1 MNDTNSNIEIINF
14 DYSVNDEQNQNES
27 GSYPHENFN
36 KDYLNLYLME
46 KSGLDNEQNDSL
58 DIYQPSFSYTNQPN
72 DSFSSYYSNDGLS
85 CFSESLTL
93 NPPNPLNNETCDK
106 SFCASVDNCNG
117 NDSLIKAKQRK
128 SFTCSFKDCEKVYKS
143 KENLTLHY
151 RNIHL
156 KEKPYSCKYCSA
168 VFSHRNGK
176 FNLIS
181 R

>member
-106 SFCASVDNCNG
+106 SFCASVITVMVMIVLSRLSKG
-117 NDSLIKAKQRK
+117 KALPVALKTVKRSTSRK
-128 SFTCSFKDCEKVYKS
+128 K
-143 KENLTLHY
+143 
-151 RNIHL
+151 I
-156 KEKPYSCKYCSA
+156 
-168 VFSHRNGK
+168 
-176 FNLIS
+176 
-181 R
+181 